1 MEKELNEIIAEL
13 GKLEARASEI
23 HASAETADAETL
35 ASMND
40 ELTKNEARRAELEA
54 KKAEIEQRMA
64 EAKAIEDGKV
74 EPEEIVIPK
83 EKENR
88 NMPIKRNSF
97 EYRDAFLA
105 YLSNTATA
113 EQRAALITTD
123 NGVALPQEMDDQIW
137 DNIHTEH
144 PILADIDMKNTGVVL
159 TVRKHTAITAG
170 KAKKVAEGAAN
181 ADEENTFVNVTLSG
195 NDYSKDVELSYAEA
209 KMTQGALESYL
220 VSEISA
226 DLGEVIAKDVF
237 AQIGTDAATKLTT
250 GAVGALTFKELTKAL
265 GSVKGTGI
273 TIYASRSQK
282 FEKIVGMVD
291 TAGQPIFR
299 DGVALGA
306 MVKEDEA
313 AGDLIYVVAPK
324 MFVENVVQG
333 IMIESDR
340 DIKAHKIIYSGYAR
354 MQGTLRDVRAAA
366 VVTIKTA

>member
-74 EPEEIVIPK
+74 KPEEIVLPK
-83 EKENR
+83 EKESK
-88 NMPIKRNSF
+88 NMPIKRNSV
-97 EYRDAFLA
+97 EYRDAFFA
-105 YLSNTATA
+105 YLNGSATT
-113 EQRAALITTD
+113 EQRDALITTA

-137 DNIHTEH
+137 DNIHTDH
-144 PILADIDMKNTGVVL
+144 PILADIDTKETGIVL
-159 TVRKHTAITAG
+159 TVTKHTAITAG
-170 KAKKVAEGAAN
+170 KAKKVAEGVAN
-181 ADEENTFVNVTLSG
+181 SDEANTFVQVTLSG

-209 KMTQGALESYL
+209 KMSQGALESYL
-220 VSEISA
+220 VTEISA
-226 DLGEVIAKDVF
+226 DLGEVMAADVF
-237 AQIGTDAATKLTT
+237 AQIKSDAATSMTTGTT
-250 GAVGALTFKELTKAL
+250 GALSFAELTKAL
-265 GSVKGTGI
+265 GSVKGNGV
-273 TIYASRSQK
+273 TIYASRAKK
-282 FEKIVGMVD
+282 FEYIVGMVD
-291 TAGQPIFR
+291 TAGQPVFR

-306 MVKEDEA
+306 DVKEDDA

-324 MFVENVVQG
+324 MFILNVIQG
-333 IMIESDR
+333 IMVESDR

-354 MQGTLRDVRAAA
+354 AQGTLRDTRAAA
-366 VVTIKTA
+366 VITIKTA